1 MRNKIIAAIGAAAVI
16 GGAFAA
22 SAILSPEP
30 TVPASTQ
37 AMHEVGPGFFVVA
50 VQPNA
55 DPATFEDLAGLK
67 CLDVDNCMVGFW
79 KQGEEPTALPF
90 TEAQIEAQLFA
101 YAVNRRSEE
110 RRVGIECRAR
120 LTPWQARESEVC
132 RDGGGWW

>member
-1 MRNKIIAAIGAAAVI
+1 MNKLIIAGAAALVI
-16 GGAFAA
+16 VGGVVAA
-22 SAILSPEP
+22 NAILSPEP

-79 KQGEEPTALPF
+79 KHGEEPTALPF
-90 TEAQIEAQLFA
+90 TEAQIKAQLFA
-101 YAVNRRSEE
+101 YAVNRETGFK
-110 RRVGIECRAR
+110 RVAWDCASYPA
-120 LTPWQARESEVC
+120 TPRKDCIAKA
-132 RDGGGWW
+132 G

>member
-1 MRNKIIAAIGAAAVI
+1 MRKKIIAAIGAAAVI

-50 VQPNA
+50 VQPHA

-67 CLDVDNCMVGFW
+67 CLDVDNCMVGLW

-90 TEAQIEAQLFA
+90 TEAQIKAQLFA
-101 YAVNRRSEE
+101 YAVNRETGFK
-110 RRVGIECRAR
+110 RVAWDCASYPA
-120 LTPWQARESEVC
+120 TPRKDCIAKA
-132 RDGGGWW
+132 G